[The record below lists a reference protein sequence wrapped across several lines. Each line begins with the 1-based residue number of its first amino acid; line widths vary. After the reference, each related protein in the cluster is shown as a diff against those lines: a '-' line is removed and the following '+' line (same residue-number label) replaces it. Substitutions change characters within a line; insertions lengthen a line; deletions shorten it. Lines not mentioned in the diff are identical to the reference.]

1 MRSAVPYDSGVF
13 PPSANCRSRRCCNAS
28 PLSSTYVAYV
38 SHVHFW
44 HGREQRWR
52 HVRVFPYTWV
62 EGGGPR
68 HHSTTTGLSLSLF
81 WKERER
87 RRRPL
92 GQISAWFTT
101 IPGQGTFFI
110 PHTLYV
116 VRVTTAPCLEL
127 LSVQSATISHRP
139 LPRDVISCCIVSELN
154 NSRYFERGEEGDR
167 RDSFFDPRL
176 FEKEGFYGRRVIV
189 DDYFRGWMK

>member
-1 MRSAVPYDSGVF
+1 MLQRESPLIHVCSLRIARTF
-13 PPSANCRSRRCCNAS
+13 LARSRTTLKTRTRSLPLHVGGGGRAS
-28 PLSSTYVAYV
+28 TSLDNYGPLSV
-38 SHVHFW
+38 SFLK
-44 HGREQRWR
+44 R
-52 HVRVFPYTWV
+52 
-62 EGGGPR
+62 
-68 HHSTTTGLSLSLF
+68 
-81 WKERER
+81 ERER

-154 NSRYFERGEEGDR
+154 NSRYFERGGGGGSKGFVFRSEAFWER
-167 RDSFFDPRL
+167 RFLRAKS
-176 FEKEGFYGRRVIV
+176 YC
-189 DDYFRGWMK
+189 GWLLSRMNEIIL

>member
-1 MRSAVPYDSGVF
+1 M
-13 PPSANCRSRRCCNAS
+13 
-28 PLSSTYVAYV
+28 
-38 SHVHFW
+38 
-44 HGREQRWR
+44 
-52 HVRVFPYTWV
+52 
-62 EGGGPR
+62 
-68 HHSTTTGLSLSLF
+68 
-81 WKERER
+81 
-87 RRRPL
+87 
-92 GQISAWFTT
+92 
-101 IPGQGTFFI
+101 
-110 PHTLYV
+110 

-189 DDYFRGWMK
+189 DDYFRG